1 MEVRAKVRYVR
12 MSPQKGRL
20 VADMVRGKKVN
31 EALNILRFTNKATA
45 KVIGKLIV
53 SAKSNAEVKNVS
65 DPEEM
70 KINTIYIN
78 QGPVMKRQLSRAK
91 GRVDVIRKPLSH
103 ITVVL
108 EEVEEPKK
116 KKQMKAKTQTKT
128 QTKKLSST
136 VGIQKD
142 SKPKADAEKVATTKA
157 VEKKIKAGAE
167 SSGAESEKSG
177 KES

>member
-20 VADMVRGKKVN
+20 VADMVRGKKVS
-31 EALNILRFTNKATA
+31 EALDILRFTNKATA

-116 KKQMKAKTQTKT
+116 KRQTKAKA
-128 QTKKLSST
+128 QTKKLEPA
-136 VGIQKD
+136 VEVQKD
-142 SKPKADAEKVATTKA
+142 SGAKEL
-157 VEKKIKAGAE
+157 KAGAK
-167 SSGAESEKSG
+167 SSGATSDKDG

>member
-1 MEVRAKVRYVR
+1 

-70 KINTIYIN
+70 KINTIYID
-78 QGPVMKRQLSRAK
+78 QGPVMKRQLSRAR

-116 KKQMKAKTQTKT
+116 KKQASSASAGSRKSSTPKTGKAKN
-128 QTKKLSST
+128 
-136 VGIQKD
+136 VAV
-142 SKPKADAEKVATTKA
+142 KAAEKEITSETGSSVAKSA
-157 VEKKIKAGAE
+157 KDKEE
-167 SSGAESEKSG
+167 S
-177 KES
+177 

>member
-20 VADMVRGKKVN
+20 VADMVRGKKVS

-108 EEVEEPKK
+108 EETEEPKK
-116 KKQMKAKTQTKT
+116 KTKA
-128 QTKKLSST
+128 QTKKPSAAAGT
-136 VGIQKD
+136 QKD
-142 SKPKADAEKVATTKA
+142 SKPKTGTAKVATAKA
-157 VEKKIKAGAE
+157 TGKEIKAGAKLSKTE
-167 SSGAESEKSG
+167 PDKKG